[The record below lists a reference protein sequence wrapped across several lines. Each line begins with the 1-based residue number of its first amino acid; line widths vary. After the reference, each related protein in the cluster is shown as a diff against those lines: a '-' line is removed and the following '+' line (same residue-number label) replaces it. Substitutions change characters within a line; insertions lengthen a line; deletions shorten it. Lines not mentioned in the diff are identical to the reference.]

1 MSEGVKTAL
10 TTAFT
15 GVKTD
20 VLSIVEIAVPAALAI
35 VAVTMAIK
43 IGVGFF
49 RSIAKA
55 QDLSQFLHRCIVI
68 RSGCSIYGI

>member
-1 MSEGVKTAL
+1 MSESVKTAL

-20 VLSIVEIAVPAALAI
+20 VLAIIEVAVPAALAI
-35 VAVTMAIK
+35 VAVIMAIK

-49 RSIAKA
+49 RSIARA
-55 QDLSQFLHRCIVI
+55 
-68 RSGCSIYGI
+68 